1 MVSKK
6 KVSIFAL
13 SALDLMKLSMGI
25 DIHYCFIY
33 GGSTPSTGQC
43 PVRFRTK
50 GIFLKRGE
58 SGDLTPERKL
68 GFPFRLMIMV

>member
-13 SALDLMKLSMGI
+13 DALDLMKVI
-25 DIHYCFIY
+25 DGNRYTLLFIY

-50 GIFLKRGE
+50 GSFLKRGE
-58 SGDLTPERKL
+58 SDLIDMK
-68 GFPFRLMIMV
+68 GNSDFHFD